1 LDEAEDVPQVRLP
14 TGPEQDVGMDRLR
27 ELLVELKRDK
37 LAQGNF
43 LGLLN
48 VLIGSTVETASGEL
62 VSSGTTWRFLAEQL
76 KKVRWSKE
84 SADELGIELGSFAPR
99 DRQRFWYQVI
109 AHASVD
115 SPAAREAGIRV
126 IEQMGKLGYRI
137 KSSSPAT
144 PPKSQ
149 G

>member
-1 LDEAEDVPQVRLP
+1 
-14 TGPEQDVGMDRLR
+14 MDRLR

-37 LAQGNF
+37 STQGNF

-48 VLIGSTVETASGEL
+48 VLIGSTIETAAGEA
-62 VSSGTTWRFLAEQL
+62 VSSGTTWRHLAEML
-76 KKVRWSKE
+76 KKVRWSKD

-109 AHASVD
+109 SHAAVD
-115 SPAAREAGIRV
+115 SPQAREAGIRI
-126 IEQMGKLGYRI
+126 IEVLRQLGYRI
-137 KSSSPAT
+137 KGSTSIVPPANT
-144 PPKSQ
+144 